1 MNNEKVSAVS
11 VIKAMGLVFGDIGT
25 SPIYTFTVL
34 FLTLQVNYENI
45 LGILSLIIW
54 TILLVVSVQYAWLA
68 MSLSKRGE
76 GGAIVLNEILKR
88 LLKSSRAVAFFSLLT
103 FIGVSLLIGDSAI
116 TPAIS
121 ILSAVEGLRFIE
133 QFQYMPQCVIMLITL
148 VIAIALFSIQ
158 KHGTE
163 KISKVFG
170 PIMLVWFLTLGI
182 FGVISIFAMPSVF
195 RAFNPLI
202 GLNFI
207 IDRKST
213 RLNSSHTRPSRM
225 PSSA

>member
-88 LLKSSRAVAFFSLLT
+88 LLKRSEEHS
-103 FIGVSLLIGDSAI
+103 
-116 TPAIS
+116 
-121 ILSAVEGLRFIE
+121 
-133 QFQYMPQCVIMLITL
+133 
-148 VIAIALFSIQ
+148 
-158 KHGTE
+158 
-163 KISKVFG
+163 
-170 PIMLVWFLTLGI
+170 
-182 FGVISIFAMPSVF
+182 
-195 RAFNPLI
+195 
-202 GLNFI
+202 
-207 IDRKST
+207 
-213 RLNSSHTRPSRM
+213 LNSSHAR
-225 PSSA
+225 